1 MKFRDFNTSEFET
14 FEEDVLSQNSDS
26 IDKKPGKTPF
36 WQNYKMMLLAWVVI
50 LIIIEVGIY
59 FNLDK
64 FIIGNVV
71 FLFGLLSYAFTGL
84 LSLFGYVPFVG
95 PLIVKALGFP
105 FVWLLNGVGYLV
117 SLVAIRRGYSK
128 DVLTYRGFT
137 IALIIGITIG
147 YAIGKIM

>member
-1 MKFRDFNTSEFET
+1 MKLHDFNTSEFES
-14 FEEDVLSQNSDS
+14 FEEDVLSKNSES
-26 IDKKPGKTPF
+26 IDNKQGKTPF
-36 WQNYKMMLLAWVVI
+36 WKNYKMMI
-50 LIIIEVGIY
+50 LSWIAIVIIIEVGIY

-71 FLFGLLSYAFTGL
+71 FLLGLLSYAFTGL
-84 LSLFGYVPFVG
+84 LSLFGYVPFIG
-95 PLIVKALGFP
+95 PLIVKALGIP

-117 SLVAIRRGYSK
+117 SLIAIRRGYSK